1 MLMCEYS
8 YIKRSSE
15 GADIQGRV
23 SDSTE
28 KIGWS
33 RDYANQ
39 FEGTACCS
47 TSEVLVG

>member
-1 MLMCEYS
+1 MLFCGYF

-15 GADIQGRV
+15 EADIQGRV
-23 SDSTE
+23 SDSTK

-33 RDYANQ
+33 RDHTKQ
-39 FEGTACCS
+39 FEGTAGCS